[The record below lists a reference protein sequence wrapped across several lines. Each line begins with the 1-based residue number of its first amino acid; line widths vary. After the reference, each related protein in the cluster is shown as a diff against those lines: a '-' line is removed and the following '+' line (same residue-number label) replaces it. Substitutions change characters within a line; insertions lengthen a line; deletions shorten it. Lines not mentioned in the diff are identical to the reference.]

1 MKNYVSPTQALT
13 LLLVLVLALIGSIY
27 PILTLL
33 KI

>member
-1 MKNYVSPTQALT
+1 MKNYVFPTQALT
-13 LLLVLVLALIGSIY
+13 LLLVLVLVLIGSIY

>member
-1 MKNYVSPTQALT
+1 MKNYIFSTQALT
-13 LLLVLVLALIGSIY
+13 LLLVLALALIGSIY

>member
-1 MKNYVSPTQALT
+1 MKNYVFPTQALT

-33 KI
+33 EI